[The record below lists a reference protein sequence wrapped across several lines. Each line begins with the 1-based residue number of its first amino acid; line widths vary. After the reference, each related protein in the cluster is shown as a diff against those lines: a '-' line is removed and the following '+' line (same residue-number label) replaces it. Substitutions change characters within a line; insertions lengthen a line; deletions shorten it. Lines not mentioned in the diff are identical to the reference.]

1 MSAWLARA
9 TSSVGGLLIGTAI
22 PQACHRTG
30 SPGKPGLPWPK
41 EADNAAAGPPGVLSG
56 GLVEFTLG
64 LISGGGS
71 IMATRLL
78 LYVVEL
84 QPHVDIGTGA
94 PNCGEVRFQ
103 ERRGDLW
110 SSAMVKVFGRRPCK
124 R

>member
-1 MSAWLARA
+1 MLLQARL
-9 TSSVGGLLIGTAI
+9 V
-22 PQACHRTG
+22 C
-30 SPGKPGLPWPK
+30 SP
-41 EADNAAAGPPGVLSG
+41 V

-94 PNCGEVRFQ
+94 PNRGEVRFQ

-110 SSAMVKVFGRRPCK
+110 SSAMGAKLPPFGRRTNPLSREWSCLH
-124 R
+124 